1 MRLFQREGQTK
12 VNSVFVLNANV
23 FFFFIKIARSEV
35 WVSKISLERNE
46 YLYLA
51 KIWEKSEC
59 CSNKCSICEP
69 KRLLFELLN
78 RSVCVYIYW
87 RSIKWAFFYWQV
99 IFIICFRF
107 VFSGK
112 LKDLGNMILRPFGLS
127 TSNFQVNQDTTGSY
141 SVNFVQNPNNNNR

>member
-51 KIWEKSEC
+51 KIWEKSD
-59 CSNKCSICEP
+59 SVVQISAAFVSP
-69 KRLLFELLN
+69 RDFYLN
-78 RSVCVYIYW
+78 FWTEVCVCIYIED
-87 RSIKWAFFYWQV
+87 Q
-99 IFIICFRF
+99 
-107 VFSGK
+107 
-112 LKDLGNMILRPFGLS
+112 
-127 TSNFQVNQDTTGSY
+127 
-141 SVNFVQNPNNNNR
+141 